1 VTRPLEI
8 GIFVGGRG
16 LRMGGVPKGNLPIGG
31 QTVLERTLGVCRQA
45 GLDPSDRNV
54 PIWLIGDS
62 SPYPAADVVRV
73 GDDPRGVGPLGGLR
87 AFLRELS
94 QRAAV
99 ALALAGDLPFVSV
112 PLLKRL
118 ASEVPEAAALA
129 PCDAE
134 GRWQP
139 LFARYLPE
147 VLLPHVEIAL
157 SEGRTSLQYLFER
170 LGDRARALHLSPAEW
185 AALRDWDR
193 PSDMLMERPEP
204 RA

>member
-1 VTRPLEI
+1 MTRRLEI

-31 QTVLERTLGVCRQA
+31 QTVLERTLEICRGA
-45 GLDPSDRNV
+45 MLAPSTHDV

-62 SPYPAADVVRV
+62 SPYPAADVLRI

-99 ALALAGDLPFVSV
+99 AVVLAGDLPFVSA

-118 ASEVPEAAALA
+118 ANETPEAAALA
-129 PCDAE
+129 PRDAE

-157 SEGRTSLQYLFER
+157 SEDRTSLQYLFER
-170 LGDRARALHLSPAEW
+170 LGDRACALDLSPAEW
-185 AALRDWDR
+185 AALYDWDR
-193 PSDMLMERPEP
+193 PSDMIMERPEP

>member
-1 VTRPLEI
+1 VTRGLEI

-31 QTVLERTLGVCRQA
+31 QTVLERTLEICRQA
-45 GLDPSDRNV
+45 ALAPGDRNV

-62 SPYPAADVVRV
+62 SPYPAAGVLRIS
-73 GDDPRGVGPLGGLR
+73 DDPRGVGPVGGLR

-99 ALALAGDLPFVSV
+99 ALVLAGDLPFVSV

-129 PCDAE
+129 PRDAD

-147 VLLPHVEIAL
+147 VLLPHVESAL
-157 SEGRTSLQYLFER
+157 AEARTSLQYLFER
-170 LGDRARALHLSPAEW
+170 LGDRAHALELSPAEW
-185 AALRDWDR
+185 ASLHDWDR
-193 PSDMLMERPEP
+193 PSDMLAQYPEP